1 MIDFKAL
8 QKLRVQD
15 GDLLV
20 VPEST
25 EQDDMQ
31 LLAES
36 IQIML
41 EVAAFSLG
49 DRCINGRAVVIDV
62 VSRSLERV
70 IGGQGDGGGID
81 RISDPQS

>member
-1 MIDFKAL
+1 MIDFEAL

-31 LLAES
+31 LLAEA
-36 IQIML
+36 IQLM
-41 EVAAFSLG
+41 
-49 DRCINGRAVVIDV
+49 NGARAVIVRGPIKQLDSAAMNKLV
-62 VSRSLERV
+62 WYRA
-70 IGGQGDGGGID
+70 
-81 RISDPQS
+81 

>member
-1 MIDFKAL
+1 MIDFEAV

-31 LLAES
+31 VLAEA
-36 IQIML
+36 IQLMSGARALIVRGPIKQLDTEAMNK
-41 EVAAFSLG
+41 LG
-49 DRCINGRAVVIDV
+49 WCRA
-62 VSRSLERV
+62 
-70 IGGQGDGGGID
+70 
-81 RISDPQS
+81 

>member
-1 MIDFKAL
+1 MIDFKAV

-25 EQDDMQ
+25 EQDDML

-36 IQIML
+36 IQIMNN
-41 EVAAFSLG
+41 A
-49 DRCINGRAVVIDV
+49 RAVIVRGPIQHLDAA
-62 VSRSLERV
+62 RMNKLGWYRA
-70 IGGQGDGGGID
+70 
-81 RISDPQS
+81 

>member
-1 MIDFKAL
+1 MIDFEAV

-31 LLAES
+31 LLAEA
-36 IQIML
+36 IQLM
-41 EVAAFSLG
+41 
-49 DRCINGRAVVIDV
+49 NGARAVIVRGPIKQLDTAAMNKLGWY
-62 VSRSLERV
+62 RA
-70 IGGQGDGGGID
+70 
-81 RISDPQS
+81 

>member
-1 MIDFKAL
+1 MIDFEAM

-31 LLAES
+31 VLAEA
-36 IQIML
+36 IQLMSG
-41 EVAAFSLG
+41 A
-49 DRCINGRAVVIDV
+49 RAVIVRGPIKQLDTEAMNKLGWY
-62 VSRSLERV
+62 RA
-70 IGGQGDGGGID
+70 
-81 RISDPQS
+81 

>member
-1 MIDFKAL
+1 MIDFEAV

-31 LLAES
+31 VLAEA
-36 IQIML
+36 IQLMSG
-41 EVAAFSLG
+41 A
-49 DRCINGRAVVIDV
+49 RAVIVRGPIKQLGTEAMNKLGWY
-62 VSRSLERV
+62 RA
-70 IGGQGDGGGID
+70 
-81 RISDPQS
+81 

>member
-1 MIDFKAL
+1 MIDFEAV

-31 LLAES
+31 VLAEA
-36 IQIML
+36 IQLMNGAKAVIVRGPIKQLDTEAMNK
-41 EVAAFSLG
+41 LG
-49 DRCINGRAVVIDV
+49 WYRA
-62 VSRSLERV
+62 
-70 IGGQGDGGGID
+70 
-81 RISDPQS
+81 